1 MSDTYK
7 DHRHPTGW
15 ENDRDPNCQAC
26 AESELASSA
35 GSDRLEALRL
45 KLCSVGLH
53 PLHHETPEKAA
64 EAVCEMIAYFRREN
78 LDPPHHLQ
86 CAVLRKLRVFGHM
99 EEGDPAPLYQLV
111 PYSNT

>member
-1 MSDTYK
+1 MSTENTNNDTA
-7 DHRHPTGW
+7 TEG
-15 ENDRDPNCQAC
+15 C
-26 AESELASSA
+26 APAA

-45 KLCSVGLH
+45 RLCSIGLH

-111 PYSNT
+111 PYPNVLDQATANPKP